1 MLAVDAGVGIG
12 DRSTYGQY
20 VSYTYCD
27 GLLLVK
33 DALDKSKDVS
43 PAGLRRGIEALGTDI
58 TYGDDVDVVV
68 DLRERKGSLD
78 EKALLRLITPDELAA
93 CRGKPTVYSSLRI
106 KAKVKG

>member
-1 MLAVDAGVGIG
+1 MRSWAEDTPGPGGGRIPDRDAAALEVNAILAE
-12 DRSTYGQY
+12 
-20 VSYTYCD
+20 
-27 GLLLVK
+27 
-33 DALDKSKDVS
+33 
-43 PAGLRRGIEALGTDI
+43 IEALGTDI

-93 CRGKPTVYSSLRI
+93 CRNKSTVYSSLRI

>member
-1 MLAVDAGVGIG
+1 MTSNRTLADRYAAAKADLDAAEAI
-12 DRSTYGQY
+12 
-20 VSYTYCD
+20 
-27 GLLLVK
+27 VK
-33 DALDKSKDVS
+33 ALK
-43 PAGLRRGIEALGTDI
+43 AEIEALGADI